1 MAFRVRYVPLSP
13 QGSKPRAMTSE
24 TELKPFEFVPL
35 SQDIINKAKKG
46 FEDLINEL
54 CPLPTPEQTS
64 FAHNDFSNFASTST
78 FPIDDMQ
85 VSPPFLQPDS
95 LSEEQHQFYSL
106 LDQIAGS
113 EFPRLYPTQDSSDVQ
128 MSTDTILD
136 KFPSFE
142 GDMTWNLTDEQL
154 MELGSW
160 EISPDNIFVPE
171 TASEL
176 EDFATPVDTSDLENM
191 RKQMEELERQFYG
204 EQNQIPFELPDLS
217 EK

>member
-78 FPIDDMQ
+78 FPFDDMQ
-85 VSPPFLQPDS
+85 
-95 LSEEQHQFYSL
+95 
-106 LDQIAGS
+106 
-113 EFPRLYPTQDSSDVQ
+113 LYPTQDSSDVQ
-128 MSTDTILD
+128 MGTDTVFD

-160 EISPDNIFVPE
+160 EISPDDIFVPK

-176 EDFATPVDTSDLENM
+176 EDFATPVRSREWLCCRGGNHHNVM
-191 RKQMEELERQFYG
+191 AV
-204 EQNQIPFELPDLS
+204 
-217 EK
+217 

>member
-78 FPIDDMQ
+78 FPFDDMQ
-85 VSPPFLQPDS
+85 S
-95 LSEEQHQFYSL
+95 
-106 LDQIAGS
+106 
-113 EFPRLYPTQDSSDVQ
+113 RLHFFNPTPCQKSS
-128 MSTDTILD
+128 TN
-136 KFPSFE
+136 F
-142 GDMTWNLTDEQL
+142 
-154 MELGSW
+154 
-160 EISPDNIFVPE
+160 
-171 TASEL
+171 
-176 EDFATPVDTSDLENM
+176 
-191 RKQMEELERQFYG
+191 
-204 EQNQIPFELPDLS
+204 IPCWIKLPDLNCPDS
-217 EK
+217 IPHRILPTCKWEQTPSSTSFLASKVT